1 MAAAPLLWLA
11 YGNCARWQ
19 LFAAGVY
26 AFSLGQAYLIQC
38 YPELGWIVLRIA
50 GSTVP
55 VVRRGFPFQPPRRQA
70 FVACGVIRIS
80 RGLGGGGVCP
90 GLGAAGRPCHRLGQC
105 ARLLSGRHPGRVTV
119 RVLRRQL
126 LAVPLCQRARAAAA
140 TAPDGGGLGMA
151 ICAAALAFGWIRL
164 QQPQAPTLYVAAL
177 ANSDGR
183 ARSFKGKT
191 VQDTLTATTTYAATV
206 RELAGK
212 GRIDIVAI
220 PEGAIRIEKEWKD
233 EALAPLAAAARDTGA
248 QIVIGTIERS
258 SVANRAFALYPDGG
272 TQSYDKRHLLR
283 PLETYIAGTE
293 PGLLRDGRAMAICK
307 DMDFPRT
314 VRGDARSGVQLM
326 IVPASDFNRD
336 GWIHARIAILR
347 GVENGFAMLRS
358 TFDGLHSVTDAQ
370 GRVVAS
376 ADTSRSGTVVLTA
389 VVAPGNGPTLY
400 THIGDVFAWACVALS
415 LTIGAAALLPANSRQ
430 RGGPDTR
437 HQLDHKESTVGDF
450 PNPTRISPLSCT
462 RSVQRLQRG

>member
-1 MAAAPLLWLA
+1 MIVAVLALFSGAMFYLSQGLDDVWPLAWIAAAPLLWLA

-19 LFAAGVY
+19 LFAAGVC

-38 YPELGWIVLRIA
+38 YPELGWIVLR
-50 GSTVP
+50 
-55 VVRRGFPFQPPRRQA
+55 
-70 FVACGVIRIS
+70 VAVLPC
-80 RGLGGGGVCP
+80 L
-90 GLGAAGRPCHRLGQC
+90 LFGAVLLF
-105 ARLLSGRHPGRVTV
+105 ARLAGKLSSLAALFAFPAAWAGVEYVLGSVLQDGPVTALANAQV
-119 RVLRRQL
+119 SFPAGIQVASLFGFSAVSFLLCLFANALALLLQRRRTV
-126 LAVPLCQRARAAAA
+126 A
-140 TAPDGGGLGMA
+140 GIGMS

-177 ANSDGR
+177 ANSDER

-220 PEGAIRIEKEWKD
+220 PEAAIRIEKEWKD

-430 RGGPDTR
+430 GGGPD
-437 HQLDHKESTVGDF
+437 
-450 PNPTRISPLSCT
+450 
-462 RSVQRLQRG
+462 

>member
-1 MAAAPLLWLA
+1 ML
-11 YGNCARWQ
+11 C
-19 LFAAGVY
+19 LFANALALLLQRRRTVAG
-26 AFSLGQAYLIQC
+26 I
-38 YPELGWIVLRIA
+38 
-50 GSTVP
+50 
-55 VVRRGFPFQPPRRQA
+55 
-70 FVACGVIRIS
+70 
-80 RGLGGGGVCP
+80 
-90 GLGAAGRPCHRLGQC
+90 
-105 ARLLSGRHPGRVTV
+105 
-119 RVLRRQL
+119 
-126 LAVPLCQRARAAAA
+126 
-140 TAPDGGGLGMA
+140 GMA

-164 QQPQAPTLYVAAL
+164 QQPQAATLYVAAL
-177 ANSDGR
+177 ANSDER

-233 EALAPLAAAARDTGA
+233 EVLAPLAAARDTGA

-293 PGLLRDGRAMAICK
+293 PGLLRDGSAMAICK

-358 TFDGLHSVTDAQ
+358 TFNGLHSVTDAQ

-415 LTIGAAALLPANSRQ
+415 LTIGAAALYRTIAND
-430 RGGPDTR
+430 GP
-437 HQLDHKESTVGDF
+437 E
-450 PNPTRISPLSCT
+450 
-462 RSVQRLQRG
+462 